1 MEQINQ
7 ERIPDYLTFFL
18 FQILRNKDIS
28 FGDVGNDGPIISSL
42 FQASFLQK
50 RAVTDTYT
58 SKREREALPGEEP
71 EYRALKNV

>member
-18 FQILRNKDIS
+18 FQILRNKDIN
-28 FGDVGNDGPIISSL
+28 FGDVGNDGPIISFL

-50 RAVTDTYT
+50 RAATDTYT
-58 SKREREALPGEEP
+58 SKWEREALPGEEP